1 MKKIYGYAALF
12 AAMSLASCSSD
23 NEPNV
28 ATGEMQKCYI
38 GVNLAV
44 PTQTRASFEVGKDGE
59 SDVHSITFVAFDA
72 SGNYLSKSLP
82 IKNFQWSDPSNA
94 SSVETSSTEKIIEL
108 TKRDNQTVGQIMAIV
123 NCPTTLNLEQNLD
136 ALRTEVDDYRTT
148 TLDDKEY
155 FVMTNSAYGAGNYA
169 TDFTDKVYDT
179 PGEAVNNTVN
189 IYVERV
195 AARVNVSQE
204 SSTFKTEYEVKDLTV
219 DGNKTLSVKLTG
231 VQFIYAKDKANL
243 VKDIDGVT
251 DATAFANWKADA
263 DFRTHWAAV
272 SEGAK
277 NIELFYK
284 DVEGLSANSTHK
296 FYLNENVDQTYPTYV
311 AVTGQ
316 LLLDDKQTEIYQ
328 LYNNS
333 AYYTEEGV
341 TNQFLA
347 YLQLDEY
354 KYVQANE
361 TETVA
366 TSWYDIT
373 KDDIEFVASPNGTD
387 YDGYLKIKA
396 KEGYNIV
403 KGTEKLSEG
412 DYTINEKKYRV
423 KVWGGGNTYFYTEIA
438 PADQNGKPGV
448 VRNHVYNLIFDEI
461 GGIGT
466 PLFNPN
472 GELLPKT
479 PDPTD
484 EEGPKWY
491 FNATINILNWTVYTQ
506 HIKF

>member
-72 SGNYLSKSLP
+72 NGNYLSKSLP

-94 SSVETSSTEKIIEL
+94 GSVETSSTEKIIEL

-123 NCPTTLNLEQNLD
+123 NCPTDLNLEQNLD
-136 ALRTEVDDYRTT
+136 DLRTEVDDYRTT

-155 FVMTNSAYGAGNYA
+155 FVMTNSAYGDGNYA
-169 TDFTDKVYDT
+169 TDFTGRVYDT
-179 PGEAVNNTVN
+179 PGEAVDKAVD

-195 AARVNVSQE
+195 AARVNVTQE
-204 SSTFKTEYEVKDLTV
+204 STFDTKYDVKDLTV
-219 DGNKTLSVKLTG
+219 DGDKTLSVELTG

-251 DATAFANWKADA
+251 DATAFTNWKADA

-311 AVTGQ
+311 AVTGK
-316 LLLDDKQTEIYQ
+316 LLLGGVQTEIYQ
-328 LYNNS
+328 LFNNS
-333 AYYTEEGV
+333 AYYTKEGV
-341 TNQFLA
+341 TNQLLA
-347 YLQLDEY
+347 YLQLDDY
-354 KYVQANE
+354 KYVADE
-361 TETVA
+361 TDEVA
-366 TSWYDIT
+366 SGWSDIT
-373 KDDIEFVASPNGTD
+373 KNDIEIVPSTDKD
-387 YDGYLKIKA
+387 YDGYVKINAKA
-396 KEGYNIV
+396 GYKIV
-403 KGTEKLSEG
+403 KGETELGTET
-412 DYTINEKKYRV
+412 TIVDNKYRV
-423 KVWGGGNTYFYTEIA
+423 YVWGGGNTYFYKPIA
-438 PADQNGKPGV
+438 PADQANKPGV
-448 VRNHVYNLIFDEI
+448 VRNHVYNLVFEEI

-472 GELLPKT
+472 GQLVPKT

-484 EEGPKWY
+484 EEAPKWY
-491 FNATINILNWTVYTQ
+491 FNASINILNWTVYTQ
-506 HIKF
+506 GIKF